1 MFGIAML
8 MRKGKTFGIA
18 TLICMA
24 AGGCVGHREKTAIE
38 RLSMIEYP
46 TSLEDPRLDVYARLT
61 ELQLRNRL
69 EPEKGIFIAESDKV
83 IDRALA
89 AGYQPISLLVPEHRF
104 ERMAGLVDRI
114 GGNKPAEE
122 GGLTVFVMPAEE
134 VEKLAGYELTRGVLC
149 AMRRKPLPSVEETV
163 ANARRIA
170 ILEDITNHTNV
181 GAAFRSAA
189 ALGVDAVLCTPACCD
204 PLYRHLHRKTPS
216 FYKSVF
222 VCSLLLCQRKLLHHT
237 QA

>member
-1 MFGIAML
+1 
-8 MRKGKTFGIA
+8 
-18 TLICMA
+18 
-24 AGGCVGHREKTAIE
+24 
-38 RLSMIEYP
+38 MIEYP

-104 ERMAGLVDRI
+104 ERMAGLVDRM

-149 AMRRKPLPSVEETV
+149 PRWKKRLPMHAVLPSWKTLPTTPTWALPSAVLQRWGWMRFC
-163 ANARRIA
+163 ARLHAA
-170 ILEDITNHTNV
+170 ILCTVVRFVFLWARCSRCLGRALGSSRGRN
-181 GAAFRSAA
+181 GPRA
-189 ALGVDAVLCTPACCD
+189 AL
-204 PLYRHLHRKTPS
+204 PS
-216 FYKSVF
+216 
-222 VCSLLLCQRKLLHHT
+222 CE
-237 QA
+237 A

>member
-1 MFGIAML
+1 
-8 MRKGKTFGIA
+8 
-18 TLICMA
+18 
-24 AGGCVGHREKTAIE
+24 
-38 RLSMIEYP
+38 MIEYP

-61 ELQLRNRL
+61 ELQLRNKL

-104 ERMAGLVDRI
+104 ERMAGLVNRM
-114 GGNKPAEE
+114 GGNKPIEE

-204 PLYRHLHRKTPS
+204 PLYRRAVRVSMGT
-216 FYKSVF
+216 VF
-222 VCSLLLCQRKLLHHT
+222 QAPGWYCQVAEPRIQDCGHGS
-237 QA
+237 